1 MHMFFHNTTRRGA
14 RPLALAAL
22 GLAIAGALAAPQQAR
37 ASAFQLKEDSAQA
50 MGRAYAGSLAAGGDV
65 SVVANGPAS
74 MSDLQG
80 TYFEADVTAINFS
93 AQFSG
98 SAHDVLGNSING
110 NNGGDAG
117 TTMPVPA
124 FFFETQVSDRWHVG
138 AAFSVPF
145 GFKTDYNNDWVGRY
159 NAIESKF
166 ESLDG
171 TLSASFDVTD
181 NLSIGG
187 SAIAQRT
194 SATLTNA
201 INFASVG
208 LDLAGPGSKLNLPPS
223 AVYSLIPPGTD
234 GLAHIEGSDWAYGW
248 QLGAR
253 WKIDSQDRLAFNY
266 RSKISHRLQGT
277 ADFDVPQNVS
287 TLINQLAPAL
297 GLNTS
302 NLPFQNTSG
311 TADFT
316 TPAVS
321 TISYWHQEDKFGF
334 GADVS
339 YTQWD
344 VFKDLTVNYGN
355 AAQPATTQV
364 FDWHN
369 SWYASFGGEYYLTDK
384 VTLRGGIGF
393 DTTPTG
399 GATRDVRVPDETRK
413 LLSVGI
419 GYKASEHLSLNAS
432 YAHIFVNRAT
442 ISNDVSA
449 TEDTITGTY
458 DDYGNL
464 FALSAVYKF

>member
-1 MHMFFHNTTRRGA
+1 MHMFFPNTTRRGA

-234 GLAHIEGSDWAYGW
+234 GLAHIQGSDWA
-248 QLGAR
+248 
-253 WKIDSQDRLAFNY
+253 
-266 RSKISHRLQGT
+266 
-277 ADFDVPQNVS
+277 
-287 TLINQLAPAL
+287 
-297 GLNTS
+297 
-302 NLPFQNTSG
+302 
-311 TADFT
+311 
-316 TPAVS
+316 
-321 TISYWHQEDKFGF
+321 
-334 GADVS
+334 
-339 YTQWD
+339 
-344 VFKDLTVNYGN
+344 
-355 AAQPATTQV
+355 
-364 FDWHN
+364 
-369 SWYASFGGEYYLTDK
+369 
-384 VTLRGGIGF
+384 
-393 DTTPTG
+393 
-399 GATRDVRVPDETRK
+399 
-413 LLSVGI
+413 
-419 GYKASEHLSLNAS
+419 
-432 YAHIFVNRAT
+432 
-442 ISNDVSA
+442 
-449 TEDTITGTY
+449 
-458 DDYGNL
+458 
-464 FALSAVYKF
+464 

>member
-1 MHMFFHNTTRRGA
+1 MHMLSHNTVRGA
-14 RPLALAAL
+14 RTLALGAL
-22 GLAIAGALAAPQQAR
+22 GLAIAGALVAPQQAH

-50 MGRAYAGSLAAGGDV
+50 MGRAYAGSLTAGGDV
-65 SVVANGPAS
+65 SVVANGPAA
-74 MSDLQG
+74 MSDLKG

-93 AQFSG
+93 AQFTG
-98 SAHDVLGNSING
+98 SAHDVLGNPISG
-110 NNGGDAG
+110 GNGGDAG

-138 AAFSVPF
+138 AAFTVPF
-145 GFKTDYNNDWVGRY
+145 GFKTDYDNNWVGRY
-159 NAIESKF
+159 NGIYSKF

-171 TLSASFDVTD
+171 TMSASFDVTD
-181 NLSIGG
+181 NFSIGG

-208 LDLAGPGSKLNLPPS
+208 LALAGPGSKLNLPPS
-223 AVYSLIPPGTD
+223 FVYGLIPPGTD
-234 GLAHIEGSDWAYGW
+234 GSARITGSDWAWGW
-248 QLGAR
+248 QLGGY
-253 WKIDSQDRLAFNY
+253 WKIDSQDRFALNY

-277 ADFDVPQNVS
+277 ADFNVPQSVS
-287 TLINQLAPAL
+287 TLITQLAPLL

-302 NLPFQNTSG
+302 SLPFQNTSG

-316 TPAVS
+316 TPAV
-321 TISYWHQEDKFGF
+321 TTASYWHQEDKFGF

-344 VFKDLTVNYGN
+344 VFKNLVVNYGN
-355 AAQPATTQV
+355 PVQPATTQV

-384 VTLRGGIGF
+384 LTARAGIGF
-393 DTTPTG
+393 DGTPTAA
-399 GATRDVRVPDETRK
+399 ATRDVRVPDESRK
-413 LLSVGI
+413 LLSVGL
-419 GYKASEHLSLNAS
+419 GYKATDHFTINAS
-432 YAHIFVNRAT
+432 YAHIFVNRA
-442 ISNDVSA
+442 SVDNDISA
-449 TEDTITGTY
+449 TEDVVTGTY

>member
-1 MHMFFHNTTRRGA
+1 MPMFFHNTIRGA

-37 ASAFQLKEDSAQA
+37 ASAFELKEDSAQA

-80 TYFEADVTAINFS
+80 TYFEADITAINFG

-98 SAHDVLGNSING
+98 TGHDVLGNPISG
-110 NNGGDAG
+110 NNGGNAG

-124 FFFETQVSDRWHVG
+124 LFFETQVSDRWHVG

-145 GFKTDYNNDWVGRY
+145 GFETDYNSDWVGRY
-159 NAIESKF
+159 NGIESKF

-171 TLSASFDVTD
+171 TLSESFDVTD
-181 NLSIGG
+181 NFSIGG

-201 INFASVG
+201 INFSSVG
-208 LDLAGPGSKLNLPPS
+208 LSLVGPGTKANMPVSS
-223 AVYSLIPPGTD
+223 VYALIPPGND
-234 GLAHIEGSDWAYGW
+234 GLAHIEGSDWAYGY

-253 WKIDSQDRLAFNY
+253 WKIDSKDRFAFNY
-266 RSKISHRLQGT
+266 RSKISHRLQGN

-287 TLINQLAPAL
+287 TLITQLAPTL
-297 GLNTS
+297 GLSAS
-302 NLPFQNTSG
+302 NLPFQNTSA

-316 TPAVS
+316 TPAV
-321 TISYWHQEDKFGF
+321 TTASYWHQEDKFAF

-344 VFKDLTVNYGN
+344 VFKNLTVNYAN
-355 AAQPATTQV
+355 SAQPVTTQV

-369 SWYASFGGEYYLTDK
+369 SWYTSFGGEYYLTDK
-384 VTLRGGIGF
+384 FTLRGGIGL
-393 DTTPTG
+393 DTTPTAA
-399 GATRDVRVPDETRK
+399 ATRDVRVPDETRK
-413 LLSVGI
+413 LLSFGV
-419 GYKASEHLSLNAS
+419 GYKASEHLSINAS
-432 YAHIFVNRAT
+432 YAHIFVNRAS
-442 ISNDVSA
+442 IDNDVSA